1 MKAFVFSVLALL
13 SSEALAEDDHVFKQT
28 FSLQGV
34 SFVVVS
40 KNEGS
45 LSKLKIIPK
54 GLSRDNKEII
64 RDIEGSVTAA
74 EVADLNADGSPEI
87 YIFVT
92 SSGSG
97 SYGSLVAYSANS
109 KKSLS
114 EIALPDLTELSA
126 GGKGYMGHDEFAVVE
141 NSLAR
146 RFPIY
151 RQGDANSQPTGGM
164 RQIEYKLHAGEAGWI
179 LKPTKTTDIK

>member
-1 MKAFVFSVLALL
+1 MKIFICVVLTLL
-13 SSEALAEDDHVFKQT
+13 SSEALAEDTRVFKQT
-28 FSLQGV
+28 FSLQGI
-34 SFVVVS
+34 SFDVVS
-40 KNEGS
+40 KNQGS
-45 LSKLKIIPK
+45 LIRLQIVPK
-54 GLSRDNKEII
+54 GLSRDNKSIVRE
-64 RDIEGSVTAA
+64 IEGSVTAA
-74 EVADLNADGSPEI
+74 EIADLNADASPEI

-97 SYGSLVAYSANS
+97 SYGSLVAYSANN

-114 EIALPDLTELSA
+114 EVTLPDLTDLSA
-126 GGKGYMGHDEFAVVE
+126 NGTGYMGHDQFAVVE
-141 NSLAR
+141 NSLVR

-151 RQGDANSQPTGGM
+151 RQGDTNSQPTGGI